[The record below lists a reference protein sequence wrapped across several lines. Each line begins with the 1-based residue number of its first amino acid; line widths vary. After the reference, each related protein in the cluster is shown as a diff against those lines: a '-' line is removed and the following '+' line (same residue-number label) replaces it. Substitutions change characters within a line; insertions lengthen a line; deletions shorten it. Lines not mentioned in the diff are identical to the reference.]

1 VKASSNGSVHQEAA
15 AAGLWPRNTHRRRC
29 IIIGSLQYLDGETKT
44 PASVIRW
51 APPNTS
57 MELASLVAL
66 MKKEGEKKRIA
77 SCTASEDE
85 GGFYSATHETAA
97 FSFSGGECVIVA
109 WVPHA
114 CSHGVP
120 ECHVCMFMGKIFFAK
135 E

>member
-1 VKASSNGSVHQEAA
+1 LGPTK
-15 AAGLWPRNTHRRRC
+15 
-29 IIIGSLQYLDGETKT
+29 YLDGIGI
-44 PASVIRW
+44 ASCVD
-51 APPNTS
+51 
-57 MELASLVAL
+57 E
-66 MKKEGEKKRIA
+66 EGREKKRIA

-85 GGFYSATHETAA
+85 DGFYSATHETAA
-97 FSFSGGECVIVA
+97 FSFFFGGECVIVA